1 MTFSRRLTILAAA
14 LLIAGGAA
22 LWLSP
27 QMRATVLAVLK
38 ATERHASNNARQ
50 GDHGHGAHKHGPGDA
65 HGDGAIKLSAE
76 QIEKA
81 RIELAPV
88 DKGAL
93 AHRITATGTIT
104 PDSDRVAR
112 VAAKVVGTVAELR
125 KRLGDQV
132 TKGEVI
138 AVLESREVADA
149 KSDYL
154 AALVKFDLQKT
165 LFERDEA
172 LWDKRISSEQQFLRS
187 RTALTE
193 AQIRLD
199 VARQK
204 LAALDLSEAEVE
216 SLPRQPITALRQK
229 EIRAPLSGQIV
240 ERRVSVGAPVGGE
253 GHEQEIYVIADLSS
267 VWVELAVP
275 TSELPSIRE
284 GRPVSIGTSANDL
297 RMDGKV
303 IFISP
308 LVHHDTRTARVI
320 AAVAN
325 PQMAFR
331 PGTFVTAQITTE
343 EHEVELRIPRSALQT
358 MGGEQVVFVRT
369 ADGFEK
375 REVVLG
381 RSDDKYAEVVFGL
394 DAGETLAVTNTFI
407 LKAELGKSEADHGHA
422 H

>member
-1 MTFSRRLTILAAA
+1 MTFSRRLTMLAVA
-14 LLIAGGAA
+14 LLIACGAA

-27 QMRATVLAVLK
+27 QMRATFLAALK
-38 ATERHASNNARQ
+38 PTDRHISNHAR
-50 GDHGHGAHKHGPGDA
+50 DSEHGHSAHKHGSGEA
-65 HGDGAIKLSAE
+65 HREGEIKLSAE

-81 RIELAPV
+81 KIELAPV
-88 DKGAL
+88 DKGAV
-93 AHRITATGTIT
+93 AHRISVTGTIT
-104 PDSDRVAR
+104 PDYDRVAR

-125 KRLGDQV
+125 KRLGDRA
-132 TKGEVI
+132 TKGEVLAI
-138 AVLESREVADA
+138 LESREVADA

-154 AALVKFDLQKT
+154 AALVKFDLQKI
-165 LFERDEA
+165 LFERDQT
-172 LWDKRISSEQQFLRS
+172 LWDRRIISEQQYLRS
-187 RTALTE
+187 QTTLTE

-199 VARQK
+199 VTRQK

-216 SLPRQPITALRQK
+216 RLPKQPISALRQK
-229 EIRAPLSGQIV
+229 EIRAPLTGQIV

-253 GHEQEIYVIADLSS
+253 GHEQELYVIADLSS

-275 TSELPSIRE
+275 TSELPLIRE
-284 GRPVSIGTSANDL
+284 GQPISIGTSANDSPI
-297 RMDGKV
+297 DGKV

-320 AAVAN
+320 ATVAN

-331 PGTFVTAQITTE
+331 PGTFVTAQVTTE

-358 MGGEQVVFVRT
+358 IGGEQVVFVRT
-369 ADGFEK
+369 EEGFEK

-394 DAGETLAVTNTFI
+394 DAGENLAMTNTFI
-407 LKAELGKSEADHGHA
+407 LKAEHGKSEADHGHA